1 MSLKKTVAIVAAAGA
16 LAAISVPA
24 MAFESEFHGMYKFK
38 FIDSNVENGN
48 TAADSRIVM
57 TADKDHNKAN
67 SYLEQRA
74 RILYTAKA
82 SDDLK
87 LVTGFELDARFG
99 GTNNVK
105 YGPTAA
111 TDSNGN
117 KIAVVG
123 SQDGGVLDADGVSL
137 ETKWVYL
144 DFNVN
149 PVNTNV
155 KVGILPYKDS
165 IKGIFLDADAA
176 AAYTTTKLGPVT
188 VGLGFLR
195 AYDASGLQIATT
207 GGAGTG
213 TPAFVGDKT
222 TDIYILDSKFNVTK
236 DVGFGLSYYFVDD
249 TMPIEAKF
257 PTQIPLA
264 AATPS
269 KDAQTLLHTF
279 ALNADAKL
287 GPVKLSGFAAKQFG
301 TYRVAATP
309 NAASNLTLQGYAL
322 NVAAAVAAGPVNIRT
337 AVLYTSGEDNGDNK
351 YVTSWQPVKTYNANN
366 KQIGGSTTGG
376 SGSSV
381 TSYNE
386 GGMMLLMRNT
396 AQNNTNTDRYIVGT
410 PDNQNRGIT
419 LATLG
424 VDVNFTPKLYTNANI
439 GFAWANKNNLTTT
452 SNVNG
457 TFKYGVNG
465 SNYMGTEVNL
475 ETGYKLYDNL
485 TASLQAAYV
494 MLGGAY
500 ANTIT
505 NTDGTGKN
513 VGTPANP
520 YTGRVVLS
528 YAF

>member
-1 MSLKKTVAIVAAAGA
+1 
-16 LAAISVPA
+16 
-24 MAFESEFHGMYKFK
+24 
-38 FIDSNVENGN
+38 
-48 TAADSRIVM
+48 M
-57 TADKDHNKAN
+57 TADKDHNKSN

-105 YGPTAA
+105 YGPTVT

-149 PVNTNV
+149 PVKTNV

-213 TPAFVGDKT
+213 TPGFVGDKT
-222 TDIYILDSKFNVTK
+222 TDIYLLDSKFNVTK
-236 DVGFGLSYYFVDD
+236 DVGFGLSYYFVDN
-249 TMPIEAKF
+249 TMPIEAAF
-257 PTQIPLA
+257 PTQIPLSA
-264 AATPS
+264 GTAS
-269 KDAQTLLHTF
+269 KDQQTLLHTF

-301 TYRVAATP
+301 TSRVAATP

-337 AVLYTSGEDNGDNK
+337 AVLYTSGEDNGNTSGGDK
-351 YVTSWQPVKTYNANN
+351 YSTAWMPVKTYKANA
-366 KQIGGSTTGG
+366 GASGTGG

-410 PDNQNRGIT
+410 PDNQNRGLT

-424 VDVNFTPKLYTNANI
+424 LDVNFTPKLYTNANV
-439 GFAWANKNNLTTT
+439 GFAWANKNNLATALT
-452 SNVNG
+452 NH
-457 TFKYGVNG
+457 GVNG
-465 SNYMGTEVNL
+465 SNYMGTEINL
-475 ETGYKLYDNL
+475 EAGYKLYDNL

-513 VGTPANP
+513 IGTPENP